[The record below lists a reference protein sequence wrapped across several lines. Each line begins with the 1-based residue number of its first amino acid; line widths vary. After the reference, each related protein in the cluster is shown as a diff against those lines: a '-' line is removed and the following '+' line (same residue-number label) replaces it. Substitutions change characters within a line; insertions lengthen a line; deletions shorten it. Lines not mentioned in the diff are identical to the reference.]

1 VSTEPPATST
11 SPRPHDAG
19 ASRLAAS
26 DVRQD
31 AQTTIEPVSPNARP
45 RASDDGDSLVSD
57 AGGVMFER
65 GPLKG
70 GELNAAVTSA
80 LVGIHT
86 EYLGR
91 GPRSAS
97 TFHYGNVLVTLMH
110 DVLTNAEKSLAR
122 TSRGEAVKHMRQL
135 FQGTMEA
142 DFCAAVE
149 RLTGRKVIA
158 FISGNQLD
166 PDIAAELFILDQ
178 PL

>member
-1 VSTEPPATST
+1 MSTEPPATST
-11 SPRPHDAG
+11 SPRHQAAE
-19 ASRLAAS
+19 ASRVAAS
-26 DVRQD
+26 DVSRD
-31 AQTTIEPVSPNARP
+31 APTTSKPVQPKARP
-45 RASDDGDSLVSD
+45 QASDDGDSLVSG
-57 AGGVMFER
+57 AGGVIGER

-70 GELNAAVTSA
+70 GELNAAVTRA

-91 GPRSAS
+91 GPRSSS
-97 TFHYGNVLVTLMH
+97 TIHYGNVIVTLMR
-110 DVLTNAEKSLAR
+110 DVLSHAEKSLAR
-122 TSRGEAVKHMRQL
+122 TSRGEAVKQMRQL

-142 DFCAAVE
+142 DFRAAVE

-166 PDIAAELFILDQ
+166 PDIAAELFIVDA